1 MKIKYF
7 AWIKEITKNEEEF
20 LDNTEI
26 DSVYK
31 LKDYLVN
38 KYPDIKKHIDNE
50 ILRFAVNQEYVADN
64 VDLKSNDEIAIFPP
78 VSGG

>member
-7 AWIKEITKNEEEF
+7 AWIIEITKNEEEF
-20 LDNTEI
+20 LDNTKI
-26 DSVYK
+26 DSIDK

-38 KYPDIKKHIDNE
+38 KYPDIKKHIDSE
-50 ILRFAVNQEYVADN
+50 ILRFAVNQEYVSDN
-64 VDLKSNDEIAIFPP
+64 VELKSNDEIAIFPP